1 MEYFSHP
8 DRLLIDHL
16 ESVMHIGNGIYNAK
30 SGLCLPFPE
39 DDIKLALS
47 NMLFYHDIGKS
58 TKFFQDYLSASING
72 APCKGE
78 SELKNHALISAVYA
92 AYKTAD
98 DLGLTDGKNGADS
111 KNILPV
117 IVFCAIRKHHGNFEN
132 IRDMLAIGSPKW
144 DNLSV
149 QWNNLQFHCINETNS
164 LNFEDAKD
172 YVRNMIFDMDD
183 INDDIGNY
191 FLLNFL
197 FSILAYSDKNDAR
210 FHRQIK
216 FAKLPENA
224 HEWID
229 QYRAVK
235 FGKVKSP
242 TSLNIIR
249 NEIYNLCA
257 ANISDNHNIFSI
269 NVPTGSGKTLA
280 GINAALKITEQ
291 NKTIKK
297 IIYALPFTSIVEQTY
312 QEFCDIIKCNKLVP
326 TDYIAKHHHLAEV
339 EIENDE
345 NYYSGTDAQ
354 FLIENWDK
362 SIILTTFWQ
371 FFNTIISKQNK
382 IIKKF
387 HNIANSVIILDEI
400 QTMPME
406 YWKLINNILIKLTNF
421 LNCKIIFMTATMPSI
436 FSEAKNEIFPLINK
450 DKTLNYFCMFSRY
463 KVNTINNLDSI
474 TIDELFYI
482 ASKHIAQEPKDS
494 FLFVFNT
501 IGSSLEF
508 YKKLKESIN
517 VRIIYLSGNIIPKDR
532 LTRINQIKEQ
542 SGRKIVISTQLIE
555 AGVDIDMDVIYR
567 DFAPF
572 DSIVQTAGRC
582 NRNNKLDKL
591 GSIYLLKLIDSRNSR
606 KYYNYI
612 YKPVAISL
620 TDDLLKNRKV
630 IAENDLLK
638 MIRSS
643 YYNKINA
650 ISSSDES
657 EKIISGIKKLN
668 YTDISDEFN
677 LIKNVPNI
685 LVFVEKDEKSSDIL
699 KKFKKIL
706 TLDDMVIKKNEF
718 LNIKKDFYDYV
729 LSVNINKNTID
740 NIKNFEDIGNFRVI
754 TKDMVRTF
762 YNNDVGFTYEFDNFI

>member
-1 MEYFSHP
+1 MKCFSHP

-16 ESVMHIGNGIYNAK
+16 ESVMRIGNGIYDDK
-30 SGLCLPFPE
+30 SDLSLPFPE
-39 DDIKLALS
+39 DSIKLALS

-58 TKFFQDYLSASING
+58 TKFFQDYLSVSINS
-72 APCKGE
+72 ASYKGE

-98 DLGLTDGKNGADS
+98 DLGLTDGKNGANP

-132 IRDMLAIGSPKW
+132 IKDMLVISRHEW

-149 QWNNLQFHCINETNS
+149 QWDNLQFYCINETNN

-172 YVRNMIFDMDD
+172 YVKNMAFDMQD

-197 FSILAYSDKNDAR
+197 FSILTYSDKNDAR
-210 FHRQIK
+210 FHRRIT

-224 HEWID
+224 HNWVD
-229 QYRAVK
+229 QYRTVK

-249 NEIYNLCA
+249 NEIYDLCA
-257 ANISDNHNIFSI
+257 TNIQDKHNIFSI
-269 NVPTGSGKTLA
+269 NVPTGGGKTLT
-280 GINAALKITEQ
+280 GINVALKITKKNQ
-291 NKTIKK
+291 AIKK
-297 IIYALPFTSIVEQTY
+297 IIYALPFTSILEQVY
-312 QEFCDIIKCNKLVP
+312 REFYDIIKCNKLNP
-326 TDYIAKHHHLAEV
+326 TDYIVKHHHLAEA
-339 EIENDE
+339 EIKNDE
-345 NYYSGTDAQ
+345 NDYTGQDAQ

-362 SIILTTFWQ
+362 PIILTTFWQ
-371 FFNTIISKQNK
+371 FFNTIIANQNK

-387 HNIANSVIILDEI
+387 HNIANSIIILDEI

-406 YWKLINNILIKLTNF
+406 YWKLINNMLIKLTNIF
-421 LNCKIIFMTATMPSI
+421 NCKIIFMTATMPEI
-436 FSEAKNEIFPLINK
+436 FSESRNEIFPLIDKN
-450 DKTLNYFCMFSRY
+450 KTLSYFQMFNRY
-463 KVNTINNLDSI
+463 KVRTVNNLNPI
-474 TIDELFYI
+474 TIEELFDI
-482 ASKHIAQEPKDS
+482 AFKHIDREPKDS

-501 IGSSLEF
+501 IKSSLEF
-508 YKKLKESIN
+508 YAKLQKSIKD
-517 VRIIYLSGNIIPKDR
+517 RIIYLSGNIIPKDR
-532 LTRINQIKEQ
+532 LARINQIKEQ
-542 SGRKIVISTQLIE
+542 SGRKIAISTQLIE

-582 NRNNKLDKL
+582 NRNSKLDRL
-591 GSIYLLKLIDSRNSR
+591 GDVYLLKLIDSRNSK

-620 TDDLLKNRKV
+620 TDDLLKKYTD
-630 IAENDLLK
+630 IEENDLLR
-638 MIRSS
+638 MIRS
-643 YYNKINA
+643 YYNKINY

-657 EKIISGIKKLN
+657 EKIISGTKKLN
-668 YTDISDEFN
+668 YTDISNEFN
-677 LIKNVPNI
+677 LIENVPNI

-699 KKFKKIL
+699 KKFNKIL
-706 TLDDMVIKKNEF
+706 ALDDMVKKKDEF
-718 LNIKKDFYDYV
+718 LKIKKDFYDYV
-729 LSVNINKNTID
+729 LSVNINQNTID
-740 NIKNFEDIGNFRVI
+740 IIKNLTDAGNFKVV
-754 TKDMVRTF
+754 TKDMINTF
-762 YNNDVGFTYEFDNFI
+762 YDNNIGFTYEFDNFI